1 MNLIDKWILS
11 YRRKSADFLFDG
23 DDLLFKKLITTSK
36 TYGEYGV
43 GKSTR
48 WVLNNSQASI
58 LAVDSS
64 QAWIDVVR
72 TGNET
77 AKRLDIQWIDLGTL
91 GWAGRPGS
99 YEKRDQFWTYIES
112 IWNRDQRPDLVLV
125 DGRFRV
131 ACFLYSL
138 AMGAPGT
145 HLLFDD
151 YTDRPE
157 YHLVEEFIK
166 PVQTCGR
173 QALFTI
179 PEQLDQQLILTTARQ
194 FCYVLD

>member
-48 WVLNNSQASI
+48 WVLNNSQASV

-77 AKRLDIQWIDLGTL
+77 TDRLDIQWIDLGTL

-99 YEKRDQFWTYIES
+99 YEKRDQFWAYIES

-138 AMGAPGT
+138 VMGTPGT

-173 QALFTI
+173 QALFII
-179 PEQLDQQLILTTARQ
+179 PEQLDQPLILTTARQ
-194 FCYVLD
+194 FSYVMD

>member
-11 YRRKSADFLFDG
+11 YRRKSTDFLFDG
-23 DDLLFKKLITTSK
+23 DDLLFKKLITSSK

-48 WVLNNSQASI
+48 WVLNNSQARV

-64 QAWIDVVR
+64 QAWIDLVR
-72 TGNET
+72 TGNE
-77 AKRLDIQWIDLGTL
+77 ASKRLDIQWIDLGTL
-91 GWAGRPGS
+91 GWAGRPVS
-99 YEKRDQFWTYIES
+99 YEKRDQFWAYIES

-138 AMGAPGT
+138 VTGTPGT

-173 QALFTI
+173 QALFII
-179 PEQLDQQLILTTARQ
+179 PEQLDQPLILATAKQ
-194 FCYVLD
+194 FSYVMD

>member
-91 GWAGRPGS
+91 GWAGRPVS
-99 YEKRDQFWTYIES
+99 YEKRDQFWAYIES

-138 AMGAPGT
+138 ATGTPDT

-173 QALFTI
+173 QALFII
-179 PEQLDQQLILTTARQ
+179 PEQLDQQLILATARQ
-194 FCYVLD
+194 FSYVMD

>member
-23 DDLLFKKLITTSK
+23 DDLLFKKLITSSK

-91 GWAGRPGS
+91 GWAGRPVS
-99 YEKRDQFWTYIES
+99 YERRDQFWAYIES

-138 AMGAPGT
+138 VTGAPGT
-145 HLLFDD
+145 QLLFDD

-173 QALFTI
+173 QALFII
-179 PEQLDQQLILTTARQ
+179 PEQLDQPLILTTARQ
-194 FCYVLD
+194 FSYVMD